1 MCNPDPLKPAPRH
14 WLDDTWL
21 NSSSPALKTFGE
33 FDWANVPK
41 LDFSSVKFRQLATP
55 EKAKVLDDDEGF
67 VLETYGRKP
76 SFKPDATGSQP
87 APAKQDDAAQAS
99 HDMSSDEQAALL
111 ADDQELQ
118 RQEQALL
125 QAERLRLQQLAD
137 AEREQQRQ
145 LERVLFGADSMWR
158 ATDEDALDAWPMGD
172 DAEVIDPAAL
182 AAARDEAYARGHAD
196 GVNAGLQHGMEQGVA
211 QGQTQ
216 GHEAGMAQART
227 EAQAQLQQ
235 ALEEQKTELSASL
248 QEQLQ
253 LLQQLN
259 DKLSAFSSN
268 PQALFEPVKRL
279 ALHISEQLVL
289 AELTLSGQAI
299 ERLVQR
305 CLDEIDMHGQPAITI
320 ELNPQDKARLE
331 DIGGDTIK
339 QLQLHS
345 VPGLHPGSVRL
356 LVNDSQIE
364 DLIEHRLQAMAN
376 RLLNQPEQ
384 WREQSAFFR
393 QPLAQRDG
401 QVQDVPPRGVF
412 NETSLHEPV
421 QDLPSRAQVLQEEPV
436 QAEALHEEPVHAEAV
451 QDQHAHTE
459 TVQAEPVQQAAEPQ
473 AELPELELPHVDLPE
488 EPQPG
493 DDHA

>member
-1 MCNPDPLKPAPRH
+1 VELTLFNPDPLKPAPRH

-21 NSSSPALKTFGE
+21 NSSSPALKSFGE

-55 EKAKVLDDDEGF
+55 EKAKVLDDDSDF
-67 VLETYGRKP
+67 VLETFGRKP
-76 SFKPDATGSQP
+76 AFTADAPGRQAQEAT
-87 APAKQDDAAQAS
+87 APVTDQAGPELNEQAQAAWAADDAS
-99 HDMSSDEQAALL
+99 
-111 ADDQELQ
+111 LQ

-125 QAERLRLQQLAD
+125 QAERQQLW
-137 AEREQQRQ
+137 EQQQAQRQ
-145 LERVLFGADSMWR
+145 QQRELERVLFGTESMWR
-158 ATDEDALDAWPMGD
+158 AADEDALEALPLGD

-182 AAARDEAYARGHAD
+182 ASARDEAYARGHAD
-196 GVNAGLQHGMEQGVA
+196 GVQVGIQQGMEQGLA
-211 QGQTQ
+211 QGQAQ
-216 GHEAGMAQART
+216 GHEAGMAQAHAD
-227 EAQAQLQQ
+227 AQAQLEQ
-235 ALEEQKTELSASL
+235 ALQEQKTQMSESL

-253 LLQQLN
+253 LLAQLN
-259 DKLSAFSSN
+259 DKLSAFVSQ
-268 PQALFEPVKRL
+268 PQALFEPLKRL

-305 CLDEIDMHGQPAITI
+305 CLDEIDLHGQSAVTI
-320 ELNPQDKARLE
+320 ELNPQDKSRLE
-331 DIGGDTIK
+331 DMGGDTIK
-339 QLQLHS
+339 QLQLQS

-401 QVQDVPPRGVF
+401 QVEDIPPRVVF
-412 NETSLHEPV
+412 NESAQQEPPF
-421 QDLPSRAQVLQEEPV
+421 DDS
-436 QAEALHEEPVHAEAV
+436 
-451 QDQHAHTE
+451 
-459 TVQAEPVQQAAEPQ
+459 
-473 AELPELELPHVDLPE
+473 LPE
-488 EPQPG
+488 EPLHG

>member
-1 MCNPDPLKPAPRH
+1 LFNPDPLKPAPRH

-21 NSSSPALKTFGE
+21 NSSSPALKPFGE

-55 EKAKVLDDDEGF
+55 EKAKVLDDDKGF
-67 VLETYGRKP
+67 VLETFGRKP
-76 SFKPDATGSQP
+76 TFKADGSVAAPTADQQPEQTPDLSE
-87 APAKQDDAAQAS
+87 DAL
-99 HDMSSDEQAALL
+99 ALHA
-111 ADDQELQ
+111 ADDLELQ
-118 RQEQALL
+118 RQEQAQQ
-125 QAERLRLQQLAD
+125 QAERLRLHQLAE

-145 LERVLFGADSMWR
+145 LERVLFGSESMWR
-158 ATDEDALDAWPMGD
+158 ASDEEGLDAWPLGD
-172 DAEVIDPAAL
+172 DAPVIDPAAL

-196 GVNAGLQHGMEQGVA
+196 GMSAGMQQGMEQGLA
-211 QGQTQ
+211 QGQAQ
-216 GHEAGMAQART
+216 GHEEGMRQAQA
-227 EAQAQLQQ
+227 EAQEHLKQ
-235 ALEEQKTELSASL
+235 ALEAQKAELSSSL

-259 DKLSAFSSN
+259 DKLAAFSSD
-268 PQALFEPVKRL
+268 PQALFEPLKRL

-305 CLDEIDMHGQPAITI
+305 CLDEIDLHGQSAITI

-339 QLQLHS
+339 QLQLQS
-345 VPGLHPGSVRL
+345 VPGLHAGSVRL

-401 QVQDVPPRGVF
+401 QVEDVPPRVVF
-412 NETSLHEPV
+412 NEAAPQAPMPES
-421 QDLPSRAQVLQEEPV
+421 AMAEEVFP
-436 QAEALHEEPVHAEAV
+436 AEALTDDVS
-451 QDQHAHTE
+451 
-459 TVQAEPVQQAAEPQ
+459 
-473 AELPELELPHVDLPE
+473 PEKVLPE
-488 EPQPG
+488 EPLPG